1 MAEAALG
8 HYFSAANADSTLKGE
23 WECEWRRPGKMHK
36 DKTMQM
42 HAHMYFSF
50 LVSHSAIQLSLGVS
64 LGIFALKFGNQ

>member
-1 MAEAALG
+1 
-8 HYFSAANADSTLKGE
+8 
-23 WECEWRRPGKMHK
+23 MHK

-42 HAHMYFSF
+42 HAQMYFSF